1 MDRRKVRASIAIFI
15 IIIICVVLFLIFR
28 NKDSEILSG
37 LKIEFISETKEIE
50 YGSSFASKDLVK
62 SNTGEIKEYPE
73 IDTHKVGEQTI
84 SFVVERDDVSKEFDY
99 TITIVDTQK
108 PVITFKES
116 ALEIRIGAEFHAQ
129 DIINSVQDAVD
140 GDIPYT
146 EGALEK
152 NTYKVE
158 ADVDTSKEGVSN
170 VHVEAMDK
178 NGNTSIADAK
188 VVVKKETSTAGGEE
202 ITPTYIKGIL
212 LVNKQYGLPRD
223 FGGLDAIA
231 FSALNELQAAA
242 SMEGYSMQMIS
253 GYRSYDYQVDLYN
266 SYVARDGQEAAD
278 RYSARPGYSEH
289 QSGLCF
295 DVGDIDNDYGTTPA
309 GKWLAAHAHE
319 YGFIIRF
326 PEGKEDITGY
336 MYEPW
341 HIRYVGKDVASEI
354 YQRGITLEE
363 YLGVA

>member
-37 LKIEFISETKEIE
+37 LKLEFLSETKEIE
-50 YGSSFASKDLVK
+50 YGSSFNSKELVK
-62 SNTGEIKEYPE
+62 SNTGEIKEYPV
-73 IDTHKVGEQTI
+73 IDTQKVGKQTI
-84 SFVVERDDVSKEFDY
+84 SFVLERDGVSKEFDY

-116 ALEIRIGAEFHAQ
+116 ALEVQLGTEFHAQ

-146 EGALEK
+146 EGTLEK
-152 NTYKVE
+152 NTYKIE
-158 ADVDTSKEGVSN
+158 AEVDTSKEGSST

-178 NGNTSIADAK
+178 NGNTSVADAT
-188 VVVKKETSTAGGEE
+188 VVVSKEANTASSEE
-202 ITPTYIKGIL
+202 VTPTYIKGIL

-223 FGGLDAIA
+223 FGGLDATA

-242 SMEGYSMQMIS
+242 SIEGYSMQMIS

-266 SYVARDGQEAAD
+266 SYVARDGQAAAD

-341 HIRYVGKDVASEI
+341 HIRYVGKEVASEI